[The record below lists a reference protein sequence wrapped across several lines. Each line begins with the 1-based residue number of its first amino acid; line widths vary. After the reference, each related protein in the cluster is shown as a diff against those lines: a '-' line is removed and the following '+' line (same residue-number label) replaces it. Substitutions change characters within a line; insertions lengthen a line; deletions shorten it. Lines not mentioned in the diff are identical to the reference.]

1 MFEYYLEVFF
11 KVLLVISMA
20 AYMHAGHLIFL
31 GGDKTKNEKQV
42 SSISLAR
49 YNKGFVCARA
59 PYRKPT
65 KNVGK

>member
-31 GGDKTKNEKQV
+31 GGDKTKNEK
-42 SSISLAR
+42 
-49 YNKGFVCARA
+49 
-59 PYRKPT
+59 
-65 KNVGK
+65 